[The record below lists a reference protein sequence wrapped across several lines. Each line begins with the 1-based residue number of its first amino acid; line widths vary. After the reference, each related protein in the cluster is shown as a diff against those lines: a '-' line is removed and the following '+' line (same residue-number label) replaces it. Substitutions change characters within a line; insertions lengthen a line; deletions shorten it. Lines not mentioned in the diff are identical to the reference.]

1 MLSNRI
7 TANKRDENP
16 DIHANNKTVNVIK
29 LFHPDEFDI
38 DDFINLADDNTA
50 IFPRTMYGHVGERFP
65 LQRNSRDK

>member
-7 TANKRDENP
+7 TANKRDVNP

-38 DDFINLADDNTA
+38 DDFIYLADDDTA
-50 IFPRTMYGHVGERFP
+50 IVPYTMYRHVRGQFP
-65 LQRNSRDK
+65 L

>member
-7 TANKRDENP
+7 TANKREENP

-38 DDFINLADDNTA
+38 DNFIYCTDETA
-50 IFPRTMYGHVGERFP
+50 IFPRTMYRHVGG
-65 LQRNSRDK
+65 

>member
-7 TANKRDENP
+7 TANKREENP

-38 DDFINLADDNTA
+38 DDFIYLAEDDTA
-50 IFPRTMYGHVGERFP
+50 IFPYTRHRHVGGRFP
-65 LQRNSRDK
+65 L